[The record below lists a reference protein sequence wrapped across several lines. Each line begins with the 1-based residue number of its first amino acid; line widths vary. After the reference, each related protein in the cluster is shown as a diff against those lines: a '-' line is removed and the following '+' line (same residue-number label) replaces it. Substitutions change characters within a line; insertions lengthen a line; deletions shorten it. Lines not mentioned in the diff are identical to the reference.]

1 MKKHLLLFIIITST
15 IFTFADTLE
24 LYKNCAGC
32 HGENGEK
39 QALNKSKL
47 IGGQETNLTIKE
59 LIAYKNGELDQYGLG
74 NIMKLQ
80 VSILSKSDIKKLA
93 EYISKLDAN
102 ASKEKH

>member
-1 MKKHLLLFIIITST
+1 MKKYLLLFLIITST
-15 IFTFADTLE
+15 IVSFADTIE

-47 IGGQETNLTIKE
+47 IGGQEVNVTIKE
-59 LIAYKNGELDQYGLG
+59 LTAYKNGELDQYGLG

-80 VSILSKSDIKKLA
+80 VGTLSKSDIKELA
-93 EYISKLDAN
+93 EYIAKLDVN
-102 ASKEKH
+102 AS

>member
-15 IFTFADTLE
+15 VLTFADTLE

-39 QALNKSKL
+39 QALTKSKL

-80 VSILSKSDIKKLA
+80 VVALSESDIKELA
-93 EYISKLDAN
+93 EYISKLDVN